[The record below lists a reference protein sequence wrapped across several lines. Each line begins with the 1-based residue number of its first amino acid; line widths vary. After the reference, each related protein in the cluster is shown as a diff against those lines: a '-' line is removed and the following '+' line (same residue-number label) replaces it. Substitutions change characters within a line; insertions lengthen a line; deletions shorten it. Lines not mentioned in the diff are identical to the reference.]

1 MKTKLF
7 WINLRTT
14 EEERDQLRK
23 DAHRHE
29 MNVSEYIRWLVER
42 EREAMKM
49 TNYER
54 IKNMSVE
61 EMAESCDEFFS
72 CPYGQPYVG
81 CDMEEKYKNCS
92 ECVKHWLNSE
102 VEE

>member
-1 MKTKLF
+1 MKKGQELRRNEPLKTKLF

-42 EREAMKM
+42 ERE
-49 TNYER
+49 E
-54 IKNMSVE
+54 IK
-61 EMAESCDEFFS
+61 
-72 CPYGQPYVG
+72 
-81 CDMEEKYKNCS
+81 K
-92 ECVKHWLNSE
+92 
-102 VEE
+102 

>member
-42 EREAMKM
+42 EREAMKNDNTM
-49 TNYER
+49 
-54 IKNMSVE
+54 
-61 EMAESCDEFFS
+61 
-72 CPYGQPYVG
+72 
-81 CDMEEKYKNCS
+81 
-92 ECVKHWLNSE
+92 
-102 VEE
+102 